1 MELFSDDVCQGMSS
15 SAPARHNYCA
25 CVVIAM
31 KPNSVSCHIVGAFAM
46 TPEIEPRF
54 ELVMGWHPVNQR
66 KMTEAEKRTPLAM
79 LRWIDHAQLLGSM
92 VDDPNL
98 EICRL
103 WLKYYPELP
112 ELMRFGHDEFYKAL
126 WRAVLEDAKPVAM
139 GYGYYHGYE
148 DNPEVFSASKDRADA
163 LQQQVEDLAFQ
174 RSPGKIT
181 WVMPFPAAGPL
192 GDVVEGKIG
201 LSAALRDGLTMDRVE
216 PGLLFNYML
225 SQGVD
230 IETLLSPRQFEEALC
245 AAFVA
250 DGWEAM
256 LTKYTRDGGVDLIL
270 HKDDGQSDKKV
281 YVQAKRYSP
290 RYKITMPTVR
300 RFHDVVRQR
309 GAGKGLMVTT
319 SFLTEPAKQYVAE
332 NSSITAIEAIERDE
346 LGDWLQS
353 IAIADSFH
361 IFR

>member
-1 MELFSDDVCQGMSS
+1 ME
-15 SAPARHNYCA
+15 
-25 CVVIAM
+25 
-31 KPNSVSCHIVGAFAM
+31 PNSVSCHLVGAFAM

-54 ELVMGWHPVNQR
+54 RLAMGWHPIHQR
-66 KMTEAEKRTPLAM
+66 KMTEAEEQTPLAM
-79 LRWIDHAQLLGSM
+79 LRWIDRAQLLDSM
-92 VDDPNL
+92 VDDLNL

-112 ELMRFGHDEFYKAL
+112 ELIRFGYDEFCKAL

-148 DNPEVFSASKDRADA
+148 DNPGVFSASKDRADA
-163 LQQQVEDLAFQ
+163 LQQQVKNLALQ

-192 GDVVEGKIG
+192 GVVVEEKIG
-201 LSAALRDGLTMDRVE
+201 LSAAIRDGLTMDRVE
-216 PGLLFNYML
+216 PGLLFNYMF
-225 SQGVD
+225 SQGAD

-245 AAFVA
+245 AAFLA
-250 DGWEAM
+250 DGWNVT
-256 LTKYTRDGGVDLIL
+256 LTKYTRDGGIDLIL
-270 HKDDGQSDKKV
+270 NKYEGQSDKRV

-290 RYKITMPTVR
+290 RYRITMPTVR
-300 RFHDVVRQR
+300 RFHDVVRQ
-309 GAGKGLMVTT
+309 GVANKGLMVTT
-319 SFLTEPAKQYVAE
+319 SFLTKPAKQYIAT

-353 IAIADSFH
+353 IAIANAFH
-361 IFR
+361 VFR